1 MPRVTLSAFDPNIT
15 NTSPAGSC
23 LLKLLRA
30 ASANYQ
36 LELFVARTEMQPADG
51 ISIHKMPVPRK
62 PVFLESILF
71 TVTSILFSVLKRGKG
86 NRITISTQGGFP
98 FCDISY
104 AHNCHKLFLTEY
116 RAHITG
122 GFLKRTARLINYVWS
137 TAMEAIAFRHAS
149 VIVAPSEGLARELRA
164 EYGPA
169 IAAKLRIIANPVDCG
184 AFQPPSPKQQDS
196 SFTFAFCALGNFE
209 WKGLGLVLEAL
220 AAGIPARVS
229 VIGGTD
235 SEIDLFRKRAD
246 SLGISGKVSFLGLHK
261 DIRPYLWSSDAF
273 VFPSVHETFPLV
285 CLQAAAAGLPLIATN
300 LHGLEQLL
308 QHGVTGWRVE
318 RTAES
323 VAEAMNAALTD
334 RARTAEMG
342 QQAQAAA
349 RQYDLPAFQKHWLEL
364 LAKVDKLQ
372 SG

>member
-1 MPRVTLSAFDPNIT
+1 MSRITLSAFDPSIT
-15 NTSPAGSC
+15 SSSPAGSC

-30 ASANYQ
+30 ARAKYQ
-36 LELFVARTEMQPADG
+36 LELFVARTDMQPDDG
-51 ISIHKMPVPRK
+51 IIIHKMPVPAK

-71 TVTSILFSVLKRGKG
+71 TVMSVLFSGRKR
-86 NRITISTQGGFP
+86 NRIIISTQGGFP

-104 AHNCHKLFLTEY
+104 AHNCHKLFLTQY
-116 RAHITG
+116 RAQITG
-122 GFLKRTARLINYVWS
+122 GFLKRTARLINYAWS

-169 IAAKLRIIANPVDCG
+169 IAAKLRIIANPVDCA
-184 AFQPPSPKQQDS
+184 AFQPPGPKQQES

-220 AAGIPARVS
+220 ASGIAARVN
-229 VIGGTD
+229 VIGGTP
-235 SEIDLFRKRAD
+235 SEIELFRKRAD
-246 SLGISGKVSFLGLHK
+246 SLGVSEKVSFLGLHK

-300 LHGLEQLL
+300 LNGLERLL

-318 RTAES
+318 RTVES
-323 VAEAMNAALTD
+323 VSEAMNAALAD
-334 RARTAEMG
+334 KIRTAEMG

-349 RQYDLPAFQKHWLEL
+349 RQYDLPAFQKNWLDL
-364 LAKVDKLQ
+364 LAKV
-372 SG
+372 GEP

>member
-15 NTSPAGSC
+15 NNSPAGSC

-30 ASANYQ
+30 ASAEYQ
-36 LELFVARTEMQPADG
+36 LELFVARTDLQPGEG
-51 ISIHKMPVPRK
+51 IIIHKMPVPRK

-71 TVTSILFSVLKRGKG
+71 TVMSVLFSVRKRNG
-86 NRITISTQGGFP
+86 ITISTQGGFP

-122 GFLKRTARLINYVWS
+122 GFLKRTARLINYAWS

-169 IAAKLRIIANPVDCG
+169 IGAKLRIIANPVDCA
-184 AFQPPSPKQQDS
+184 AFVPPTPKQQDS
-196 SFTFAFCALGNFE
+196 CFAFAFCALGNFE
-209 WKGLGLVLEAL
+209 WKGLGFVLEAL
-220 AAGIPARVS
+220 ATGIPAHLK

-235 SEIDLFRKRAD
+235 SEIDAFRKRAEL
-246 SLGISGKVSFLGLHK
+246 LGISERVSFVGLHK
-261 DIRPYLWSSDAF
+261 DIRPYLWTSDAF

-285 CLQAAAAGLPLIATN
+285 CLQATAAGLPLIATN
-300 LHGLEQLL
+300 LNGLERLL

-318 RTAES
+318 RTVES
-323 VAEAMNAALTD
+323 VAQAMNAALAD
-334 RARTAEMG
+334 KARTVKMG

-349 RQYDLPAFQKHWLEL
+349 RRYDLPAFQQHWMEL
-364 LAKVDKLQ
+364 LATVDKLR

>member
-1 MPRVTLSAFDPNIT
+1 MPKVTLSAFDPNIT
-15 NTSPAGSC
+15 NNSPAGSC

-30 ASANYQ
+30 ASPNYP
-36 LELFVARTEMQPADG
+36 LELFVARTDLQPSEG
-51 ISIHKMPVPRK
+51 IVIHKMPVPAK

-71 TVTSILFSVLKRGKG
+71 TVMSILFSVRKRNG
-86 NRITISTQGGFP
+86 ITISTQGGFP
-98 FCDISY
+98 FCHISY
-104 AHNCHKLFLTEY
+104 AHNCHKLFLTSY

-122 GFLKRTARLINYVWS
+122 GFLKRTARLINYAWS

-169 IAAKLRIIANPVDCG
+169 IAAKLRIIANPVDCA
-184 AFQPPSPKQQDS
+184 AFLPPIPKQQDS

-209 WKGLGLVLEAL
+209 WKGLGLVL
-220 AAGIPARVS
+220 AAMATGIPAVAK

-235 SEIDLFRKRAD
+235 SEIDRFRKLAD
-246 SLGISGKVSFLGLHK
+246 ALGISEKVSFLGLQK
-261 DIRPYLWSSDAF
+261 DIRPSLWSSDVF

-300 LHGLEQLL
+300 LNGLERLV

-318 RTAES
+318 RTVES
-323 VAEAMNAALTD
+323 VAQAMNAALAD
-334 RARTAEMG
+334 RAKTVQMG

-349 RQYDLPAFQKHWLEL
+349 QQYDLPAFEQHWLEL
-364 LAKVDKLQ
+364 LAAMCIQ
-372 SG
+372 N